1 VCSRRPGSTDARGRP
16 VNGRHL
22 GASILGV
29 TAGAA
34 GFAVPVLV
42 GYLLYRRIWGDWVP
56 ALVGMTVLFGAA
68 GLYAGWIL
76 GMLVFSAVRGPD
88 DGDGAAA

>member
-1 VCSRRPGSTDARGRP
+1 

-22 GASILGV
+22 GATILGL

-34 GFAVPVLV
+34 GFAALLLV
-42 GYLLYRRIWGDWVP
+42 GYLLYRRVWGDWVP
-56 ALVGMTVLFGAA
+56 ALVGISALFGAA

-88 DGDGAAA
+88 DGDGAGA